1 MATDKMRLIAMR
13 ALGRAQP
20 LLPSTE
26 HDAERVGARLRA
38 AGSHVDVDAIPATG
52 SMRSVKRIVLRVSR
66 PILARQAAFNREAL
80 EALSEL
86 NHLVHLLRGE
96 IDGVRN
102 EIDQLRRN
110 NAAERAL
117 LGLRLE
123 DAEARVAEVGAETA
137 TALRPE
143 IIAGVEALRA
153 ETTSRLDAMR
163 SELTTSTKSS
173 VSHLEQRVDRATADV
188 LTGKRDVD
196 VQVRLLRDDLT
207 RLVVDLRRT
216 GRPPS
221 TETVSELVER
231 DAMFEATYE
240 RFEEKFRGA
249 TTEIEKRLEVYL
261 PDVEPLADGDLQIL
275 DLGSGR
281 GEWLHLL
288 KRHRIPAFG
297 IDTSE
302 RFASLAGE
310 QGLDVRTADA
320 LSALAECVPSSL
332 GGVTAFQLVE
342 HLPVPD
348 VRRLA
353 DLAYAALAPGGI
365 LILETPNPTNLR
377 VGAGSF
383 YRDPTHLRPVHPD
396 LLGFLVTE
404 AGFVGIE
411 ARFLN
416 PMAEYG
422 DNVYLDDLA
431 RGQTTKHHLDDLRW
445 ALYGPQDY
453 AIVARKPS
461 EASH

>member
-1 MATDKMRLIAMR
+1 MATEKMRLIAMR

-38 AGSHVDVDAIPATG
+38 ASSHVDVHTLPPAG
-52 SMRSVKRIVLRVSR
+52 SLRSVKRVVLRLSR

-80 EALSEL
+80 AAVSEL

-102 EIDQLRRN
+102 EVDQLRRN
-110 NAAERAL
+110 SAAERAL
-117 LGLRLE
+117 LALRLDE
-123 DAEARVAEVGAETA
+123 AETLVA
-137 TALRPE
+137 DTAAALRSE
-143 IIAGVEALRA
+143 VTAGIEALRA
-153 ETTSRLDAMR
+153 ET
-163 SELTTSTKSS
+163 
-173 VSHLEQRVDRATADV
+173 VSHVDAVRGDVTTATASSLGDLEERLEGAMADV
-188 LTGKRDVD
+188 VTGRRDVD
-196 VQVRLLRDDLT
+196 VQLRLLRDDLT
-207 RLVVDLRRT
+207 RLVLDLRRT
-216 GRPPS
+216 GRPPTS
-221 TETVSELVER
+221 ETVSDIVAER
-231 DAMFEATYE
+231 DTMFEATYE
-240 RFEEKFRGA
+240 RFEEQFRGA

-261 PDVEPLADGDLQIL
+261 PDVEPLAEGDRPVL

-288 KRHRIPAFG
+288 KRNGIPAFG
-297 IDTSE
+297 VDTSE
-302 RFASLAGE
+302 RFAALAGE
-310 QGLDVRTADA
+310 QGLDVRVTDA
-320 LSALAECVPSSL
+320 LSALTDCSAGSL

-377 VGAGSF
+377 VGAGAF

-396 LLGFLVTE
+396 LLGFLVSE
-404 AGFVGIE
+404 AGFVGSE

-422 DNVYLDDLA
+422 DSVYLDDLT

-453 AIVARKPS
+453 AIVARKPA
-461 EASH
+461 EADR